1 MKKILNPLFLCVL
14 AFAQWAFAD
23 FTHGDSAKA
32 LASCPSGSSFI
43 GVTVYGESVDEAR
56 SKARTEIANSII
68 SIVRSRTSMSNS
80 SDESNGI
87 LDESG
92 SFLSVSEIESNA
104 TVKGF
109 REIETPKLKNG
120 EYELKG
126 YICRSYRGVYVESS
140 DAFLKHRISSYLA
153 NHGCVLA
160 DEPES
165 SALNLKLQASEEQ
178 QTDDIMEVSYCT
190 PSVHVSLGDSKTGK
204 GIFED
209 EIKLP
214 KEGHADMGKACEQAL
229 DKGVPKIWGVLQGRI
244 QKGSCKP
251 ASPSSAPPPPEPSP
265 AKAPASVGGK
275 PNVAVGAIGDE
286 PDNSNA
292 LKGLSTQLTKAIVKN
307 GRYTAIDRSEDILRQ
322 LGKEHIYQRGGA
334 VDDEKKQI
342 KQLGTQLSVQYLCIV
357 KSTWVIDRY
366 MLEAK
371 IVDVETAAIA
381 EGKMG
386 SEPSSLAGIDELMR
400 AAEEISLQLLGKP
413 IAPPK
418 PLGKSF
424 WVGGALDVIGAALL
438 AFGVVKY
445 FEGER
450 RHSDYRSMSSGDFE
464 AVWKNTEKSQ
474 NAANILFWSGGVVLG
489 LGIGVHIIF

>member
-104 TVKGF
+104 TIKGF

-126 YICRSYRGVYVESS
+126 YICRSYKGVYVESS

-165 SALNLKLQASEEQ
+165 SALNLKLQASEERKE
-178 QTDDIMEVSYCT
+178 DDIMNVAYCT

-214 KEGHADMGKACEQAL
+214 KEGHVDMGKACEQAL

-251 ASPSSAPPPPEPSP
+251 ASPSSAPPPAPEPPP
-265 AKAPASVGGK
+265 AKAPPSAGGK

-286 PDNSNA
+286 PEDFKA
-292 LKGLSTQLTKAIVKN
+292 LNGLSTKLTEAIVKN
-307 GRYTAIDRSEDILRQ
+307 GRYTAIDRSEEILKQ
-322 LGKEHIYQRGGA
+322 LGKEHSYQNSGA
-334 VDDEKKQI
+334 VDNKEQI

-357 KSTWVIDRY
+357 KSSELKAGEYQLSAR
-366 MLEAK
+366 L
-371 IVDVETAAIA
+371 VDVETAEI
-381 EGKMG
+381 KSMG
-386 SEPSSLAGIDELMR
+386 SELSSLRDTKELMDV
-400 AAEEISLQLLGKP
+400 AEVLATKLLGKP
-413 IAPPK
+413 KAPPK

-438 AFGVVKY
+438 TFGVVKY

-450 RHSDYRSMSSGDFE
+450 RYSNYKSMKSGDFD

-474 NAANILFWSGGVVLG
+474 NAANILFWSGGAALA
-489 LGIGVHIIF
+489 LGIGVHVIF